1 MMILAVFIYF
11 VEIDNQCA
19 GERLGDTSL
28 QCPEVFDSVWAYRY
42 DTASKNEWWRFIT
55 YMLLH
60 AGAAHVTANLFLQII
75 VGIPLE
81 MVHGPRSG
89 MLTTIFIVTITILV
103 FATIIIITIT
113 ILIIL
118 LLLLLL
124 LRIIIINHS
133 VMIGGRNT
141 HLFIRNRR
149 IFILYVLGGLAGSFS
164 VSVFDKNTNIVGAS
178 AGCYALVGAHVAN
191 IINYWSIMPFPLIR
205 LLVFSLIFSVDVV
218 LSAYR
223 RYAENDTSVSFSSHL
238 AGALLGLTL
247 GGVVLNGL
255 DQGKNSGDNDERDD
269 HHPSSSSICRLVCI

>member
-1 MMILAVFIYF
+1 VIPLFSMMILAVFIYF

-81 MVHGPRSG
+81 MVHGP
-89 MLTTIFIVTITILV
+89 
-103 FATIIIITIT
+103 
-113 ILIIL
+113 
-118 LLLLLL
+118 
-124 LRIIIINHS
+124 
-133 VMIGGRNT
+133 
-141 HLFIRNRR
+141 RR

-238 AGALLGLTL
+238 AGP
-247 GGVVLNGL
+247 
-255 DQGKNSGDNDERDD
+255 SRS
-269 HHPSSSSICRLVCI
+269 HPWRGSIKWVGSRQKQRRQ